1 VAEILVEEEN
11 LVGVD
16 SPAGIP
22 VVEEGRCHN
31 AEEMLQMV
39 EEVLLQMAEEVLL
52 RIEEGKMA
60 AVGGMRLAEAFQI
73 DLDRRL
79 VDTHLDNP
87 VVGENPEEESP
98 AEVDKGIDL
107 GLAGTNLI

>member
-22 VVEEGRCHN
+22 VVEEGRRHN

-39 EEVLLQMAEEVLL
+39 EEVLL